1 MRAGVP
7 PLVLLGSIL
16 TLAATV
22 RTQPAS
28 HIVYRGWST
37 ELDAGRVSVPAQER
51 ADDSAAARTQQRG
64 TPVRPSDPAAAAR
77 AQPAAGVLKLTRL
90 SVRDPGINNIEA
102 ISFLIPS
109 GWKAEGGIQWFR
121 DFRILACLLMRI
133 TDPQTGAAVEFL
145 PLQYFTWMAQMV
157 VPMQPGTNYLGNVLW
172 PPITDIP
179 QFIQSFYF
187 SSTLRHLQNAR
198 QVANEDLPRLAA
210 LAAQTSGAPNARSG
224 RVRYEYEAGGQSWEE
239 DVYVTLLYTPLPGMT
254 IWSVGSAR
262 SFRAPK
268 GRLDGYTPVMTT
280 IVSTSR
286 LSLDWFAGYSYTQKL
301 FDERMRQGIRNA
313 GIISQTI
320 ARNSEEIRQMFA
332 DSYRE
337 RNAAQDRMSQSFS
350 EYIRGV
356 ETYRNPYEGSPIQ
369 LPSGYSSV
377 WVNRSGEYVLSDQA
391 GFNPNV
397 GSNVEWRRVEK
408 AP

>member
-1 MRAGVP
+1 MRTGVFR
-7 PLVLLGSIL
+7 VLLLGVVL
-16 TLAATV
+16 TSAATA

-28 HIVYRGWST
+28 EIVHLWPSAAP
-37 ELDAGRVSVPAQER
+37 DAGWRSAPVQGL
-51 ADDSAAARTQQRG
+51 ADAPAAARPQQRG
-64 TPVRPSDPAAAAR
+64 TAVQPKNPAASRPQSAG
-77 AQPAAGVLKLTRL
+77 GVLKLTRL

-109 GWKAEGGIQWFR
+109 GWKAEGGVQWFP
-121 DFRILACLLMRI
+121 DFRILACLLMRV

-145 PLQYFTWMAQMV
+145 PLQNFTWMSQMV

-198 QVANEDLPRLAA
+198 QVAYEDLPALAA
-210 LAAQTSGAPNARSG
+210 LAAQTSGAPNARAG
-224 RVRYEYEAGGQSWEE
+224 RVRYEYVAGGQGWEE

-254 IWSVGSAR
+254 LWSVNSAR

-268 GRLDGYTPVMTT
+268 GRLDSYTPIMTT

-286 LSLDWFAGYSYTQKL
+286 LSLDWYAGYCYTQKL
-301 FDERMRQGIRNA
+301 FDDRMRQGIRNA
-313 GIISQTI
+313 GILSQTI
-320 ARNSEEIRQMFA
+320 ARNSEEISQMFA

-356 ETYRNPYEGSPIQ
+356 ETYRNPYEGRPVQ

-377 WVNRSGEYVLSDQA
+377 WVNRLGEYVLSDQS

-397 GSNVEWRRVEK
+397 GSNQEWRRVEK

>member
-1 MRAGVP
+1 MRT
-7 PLVLLGSIL
+7 LRSFMLLLGII
-16 TLAATV
+16 TITATA
-22 RTQPAS
+22 RTQPAFE
-28 HIVYRGWST
+28 ST
-37 ELDAGRVSVPAQER
+37 YSNPQEPSGAATASR
-51 ADDSAAARTQQRG
+51 PQSAAGAM
-64 TPVRPSDPAAAAR
+64 
-77 AQPAAGVLKLTRL
+77 KLTRL

-102 ISFLIPS
+102 VSLLIPA

-121 DFRILACLLMRI
+121 DFRILACLLMRV

-145 PLQYFTWMAQMV
+145 PLQYFSWMNQMV

-179 QFIQSFYF
+179 QFVQSFYA

-198 QVANEDLPRLAA
+198 AVASEDLPKVAA
-210 LAAQTSGAPNARSG
+210 LAAQTSGASSARSG
-224 RVRYEYEAGGQSWEE
+224 RVRYEYQVAGEPWEE
-239 DVYVTLLYTPLPGMT
+239 DVYVTLLYTAAPGMT
-254 IWSVGSAR
+254 IWTVGSAR

-268 GRLDGYTPVMTT
+268 GQLESYTPIMTT

-286 LSLDWFAGYSYTQKL
+286 VSLDWFAGYSYTQRL

-320 ARNSEEIRQMFA
+320 ARNSEEIRQMF
-332 DSYRE
+332 DQSYRE
-337 RNAAQDRMSQSFS
+337 RNLSQDRINQSFT

-356 ETYRNPYEGSPIQ
+356 ETYRNPYEGQPVQ
-369 LPSGYSSV
+369 LPSGYSGV
-377 WVNRSGEYVLSDQA
+377 WVNRSGEYILSNQT

-397 GSNVEWRRVEK
+397 GSNIEWQPLEK
-408 AP
+408 GR